1 MNSSFHNDPILFVH
15 SFSTGFI
22 DVPSQISL
30 NVFVF
35 GCRKRCSN
43 CQNPELQEFSVS
55 NPVTPSFFKE
65 IIEGFPLSSWIC
77 FLGGD
82 AVYQPRGLEALAKEA
97 KNCGKN
103 VCLYTGMSYEEL
115 DFLDKTNLDLIIDG
129 EYMENLGGVHQKT
142 TNQRIF
148 LRFKEKG
155 VLSVNFNDLP
165 TYLTDKSFF

>member
-1 MNSSFHNDPILFVH
+1 MQNQFHSDPVLFVD

-30 NVFVF
+30 NVFVS
-35 GCRKRCSN
+35 GCRKRCPN
-43 CQNPELQEFSVS
+43 CQNPELQEFSNLRWVDADLF
-55 NPVTPSFFKE
+55 NE
-65 IIEGFPLSSWIC
+65 IMGRFPLSSWVC

-82 AVYQPRGLEALAKEA
+82 AVYQARGLEALAKEA
-97 KNCGKN
+97 KNYGKN

-115 DFLDKTNLDLIIDG
+115 DFLNKTDIDLIIDG
-129 EYMENLGGVHQKT
+129 EYVEKLGGVHQKT

-148 LRFKEKG
+148 LRFKDKG
-155 VLSVNFNDLP
+155 FLSVNFSDLP